1 MDLTKLSQV
10 QHMHNNIDLYFTVFQ
25 QNIAHAHKANEKRH
39 TDNLFQSLPGGES
52 NMWNWTMHN
61 YHINYSK
68 EEKIRL
74 PDTFTTTA
82 NTSTK
87 EPIDLYDQIS

>member
-1 MDLTKLSQV
+1 
-10 QHMHNNIDLYFTVFQ
+10 MHT
-25 QNIAHAHKANEKRH
+25 HKANEKRH
-39 TDNLFQSLPGGES
+39 SDNLSQSLPGGES

-74 PDTFTTTA
+74 PDTFTSTA

-87 EPIDLYDQIS
+87 EPTREPIDLYDQIS